1 MTIAIL
7 GVGVPADDGILVVAS
22 DRPGFPTVIET
33 LLLRSVANQ
42 ATIAMQAA
50 GVANLQQ
57 RVADE
62 IERNVAE
69 RTAEITRSNRE
80 LREHERE
87 LRGLHEQ
94 LSDEF
99 DGLARLHEVSN
110 WWTVNAELQTVLEQV
125 LDATIAMQKADF
137 GNVQLYNPV
146 LKALEIVAHRGFGEE
161 FLAHFAS
168 VKTDEG
174 AACSRALAGRERV
187 LIEDVTVDPSFAPH
201 REIAA
206 RAGYRAVQSTPL
218 ISRAGKL
225 LGILST
231 HFRHPH
237 RPSAHDLRL
246 TDLYARQ
253 AAEIIDFRLAAGEL
267 RNLAAL
273 AENSSDFVAIAS
285 LEGVPQF
292 VNAAGREIVGLDRAE
307 SVAARQMGDFVHEHD
322 RERFE
327 QEVLPALAQKGRWEG
342 EIQFRSFRTDDP
354 IPMLHHVFYIREGDP
369 RLGIGTISRNITE
382 RKRSEDNLRRTQEE
396 LAHVTRVMSMGE
408 LTASIAHEVNQPL
421 AAVITNG
428 DACLRWL
435 ARDVPDLAEAR
446 SAVHRIISDA
456 RRASDVIGRIRSLC
470 AKSTVEKIHLA
481 VNDLIHESLALASAK
496 VSSHRAS
503 VRLELS
509 RELPVVL
516 GDRVQLQQVLLNL
529 IINGIEAMQQV
540 RDRPR
545 RLAIR
550 TGRSNGDVLV
560 AVSDSGIGLDP
571 RTMSRLFDPFFTTK
585 LDGMGLGLSISRR
598 VVEDHGGRL
607 WAEQNPEKGATF
619 TVTLPPADDRMEA

>member
-231 HFRHPH
+231 HFRHP
-237 RPSAHDLRL
+237 
-246 TDLYARQ
+246 
-253 AAEIIDFRLAAGEL
+253 
-267 RNLAAL
+267 
-273 AENSSDFVAIAS
+273 
-285 LEGVPQF
+285 
-292 VNAAGREIVGLDRAE
+292 
-307 SVAARQMGDFVHEHD
+307 
-322 RERFE
+322 
-327 QEVLPALAQKGRWEG
+327 
-342 EIQFRSFRTDDP
+342 
-354 IPMLHHVFYIREGDP
+354 
-369 RLGIGTISRNITE
+369 
-382 RKRSEDNLRRTQEE
+382 
-396 LAHVTRVMSMGE
+396 
-408 LTASIAHEVNQPL
+408 TAP
-421 AAVITNG
+421 
-428 DACLRWL
+428 
-435 ARDVPDLAEAR
+435 
-446 SAVHRIISDA
+446 
-456 RRASDVIGRIRSLC
+456 
-470 AKSTVEKIHLA
+470 
-481 VNDLIHESLALASAK
+481 
-496 VSSHRAS
+496 
-503 VRLELS
+503 
-509 RELPVVL
+509 
-516 GDRVQLQQVLLNL
+516 
-529 IINGIEAMQQV
+529 
-540 RDRPR
+540 
-545 RLAIR
+545 
-550 TGRSNGDVLV
+550 
-560 AVSDSGIGLDP
+560 P
-571 RTMSRLFDPFFTTK
+571 RTTC
-585 LDGMGLGLSISRR
+585 
-598 VVEDHGGRL
+598 
-607 WAEQNPEKGATF
+607 A
-619 TVTLPPADDRMEA
+619 